1 MSDIEIKASAETIIK
16 NLVSY
21 SYSQIFDITP
31 AERDLVNLHVQAPS
45 VAEPLIGLMF
55 CSVMLGNKQQA
66 KEYAGKIW
74 NLNNTLSDSL
84 EMLYA
89 DMLLNIGEFEKAES
103 LISAR
108 MDDMEKNLDL
118 FYSTV
123 VKYALCTGE
132 LYILNNL
139 ADYPEVYITEPALF
153 YFAQRNYEGMP
164 LKHYKA
170 VLKIIYDTLDNTLCT
185 TEYKVTSEGNIQLYL
200 YTSAD
205 AMENSRL
212 QRDLNEKIDGY
223 YASMQEKNSN
233 ELFIRIENINL
244 HPAWW

>member
-16 NLVSY
+16 NLASY

-31 AERDLVNLHVQAPS
+31 AERDLVGLHIQAPL
-45 VAEPLIGLMF
+45 VVEPLIGLMF
-55 CSVMLGNKQQA
+55 CSIMLGNKQQA
-66 KEYAGKIW
+66 VDYAHKIW
-74 NLNNTLSDSL
+74 NISATLSDSL

-89 DMLLNIGEFEKAES
+89 DMLINIGEFEKAEA

-139 ADYPEVYITEPALF
+139 SEYPEVYMTEPALF

-170 VLKIIYDTLDNTLCT
+170 ILKIIYDTLGNTLCT
-185 TEYKVTSEGNIQLYL
+185 TEYKIDSESNIQLY
-200 YTSAD
+200 
-205 AMENSRL
+205 
-212 QRDLNEKIDGY
+212 
-223 YASMQEKNSN
+223 
-233 ELFIRIENINL
+233 FIIRMVSG
-244 HPAWW
+244 W